1 VSRVSN
7 DDVLY
12 GYRLRLFALAGEIG
26 VRPACRAGIHHS
38 TYYRWKAQVERWGLE
53 ALRVRERRR
62 PRMPNALGPHL
73 EQRII
78 AFALGH
84 PGLGPKRIAA
94 ELAREKWGGLRISA
108 NGIWR
113 VLKRHGLNTRT
124 KRLSLIAGDAARY
137 ERRPEPPEPER
148 HVEAAKPGELVG
160 LDCFSIGRLSGTKGA
175 VWQYTAIDVASGF
188 AWAELHTSPKNPAA
202 KHCSALVARVASE
215 LARAGWRLQAVISDN
230 GSEFRSGDFSDRLS
244 ELVVEQRR
252 IRAGRPTSNGHVERL
267 QQTILEE
274 CWRPSFARSLVPKL
288 TALERDLKQYLGYYN
303 FDRAHTGRLTRGRIP
318 GEIVY
323 GARKVRTAR

>member
-1 VSRVSN
+1 VSD

-26 VRPACRAGIHHS
+26 VRPACRAMGVHHS
-38 TYYRWKAQVERWGLE
+38 TYYRWAEKVKRWGLE
-53 ALRVRERRR
+53 SLRPRERRR
-62 PRMPNALGPHL
+62 PRMPNQLGPHL
-73 EQRII
+73 EQRIL
-78 AFALGH
+78 AFALAH
-84 PGLGPKRIAA
+84 PGCGPKRIAA

-108 NGIWR
+108 NGVWR
-113 VLKRHGLNTRT
+113 VLCRHGLNTRK
-124 KRLSLIAGDAARY
+124 KRLALVAGYAAVY
-137 ERRPEPPEPER
+137 ERKPVEPEPER
-148 HVEAAKPGELVG
+148 HVEAAEPGELVG
-160 LDCFSIGRLSGTKGA
+160 LDCFYVGRLSGTKGT

-202 KHCSALVARVASE
+202 KHCSALVQRVASE
-215 LARAGWRLQAVISDN
+215 LAAVGWRLRAVITDN
-230 GSEFRSGDFSDRLS
+230 GSEFRAGTFVDTLNDLA
-244 ELVVEQRR
+244 VEQRR

-288 TALERDLKQYLGYYN
+288 TALAGDLKHYLSYYN
-303 FDRAHTGRLTRGRIP
+303 FDRAHTGRLTQGRVP

-323 GARKVRTAR
+323 GAPKMKTTR